1 MHVSRW
7 LVIALFSSACAAP
20 AATGSPTPTDLALQE
35 GAKKTSTDP
44 AVNPH
49 AAAIAGFKARVD
61 AYADLHKRLAKG
73 DAKLKET
80 ADPAQDQRR
89 QGGAG
94 RENPGG
100 ARPARSTATSSRRTC
115 GPSSGVCWRRS

>member
-49 AAAIAGFKARVD
+49 AAALAGFKARVD

-80 ADPAQDQRR
+80 ADPAQITAAKAALAAKSRR
-89 QGGAG
+89 RA
-94 RENPGG
+94 
-100 ARPARSTATSSRRTC
+100 PARSTATSSRRTC
-115 GPSSGVCWRRS
+115 GPSSSVCWRRS